1 MFDTISHKAIFL
13 WIIFLST
20 IFLWIDH
27 ESIYLSMN
35 LGTSH
40 LLRFRVGHLDTFRE
54 VLGVLFECIVK
65 REELSMLVE
74 RRKLATLLQPNEL
87 QSCLAYRAWELPVDT
102 PGAEY
107 PIRQEVMHGVLVPNI
122 HFEVFLCSSVVS
134 PYPFIPSTDQFI
146 INRLHVHT
154 YFVSQVS
161 RNYQRQEYVLPLK

>member
-27 ESIYLSMN
+27 KSIYLSMK

-54 VLGVLFECIVK
+54 VLGVLSECMVK

-74 RRKLATLLQPNEL
+74 R
-87 QSCLAYRAWELPVDT
+87 
-102 PGAEY
+102 
-107 PIRQEVMHGVLVPNI
+107 
-122 HFEVFLCSSVVS
+122 
-134 PYPFIPSTDQFI
+134 
-146 INRLHVHT
+146 
-154 YFVSQVS
+154 
-161 RNYQRQEYVLPLK
+161 

>member
-1 MFDTISHKAIFL
+1 MWKEKVIKIGKPLQAQLMSPHMFDTISHKAIFL

-20 IFLWIDH
+20 TFLWIDH

-54 VLGVLFECIVK
+54 VLGVLSECMVK

-87 QSCLAYRAWELPVDT
+87 QCCLAYWAWELPMDT

-122 HFEVFLCSSVVS
+122 HFEVF
-134 PYPFIPSTDQFI
+134 
-146 INRLHVHT
+146 
-154 YFVSQVS
+154 FVARS
-161 RNYQRQEYVLPLK
+161 